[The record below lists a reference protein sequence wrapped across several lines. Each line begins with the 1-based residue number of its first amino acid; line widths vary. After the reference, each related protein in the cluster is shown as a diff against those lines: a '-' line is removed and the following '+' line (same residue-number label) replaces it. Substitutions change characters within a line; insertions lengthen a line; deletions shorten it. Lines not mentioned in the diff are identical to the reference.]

1 MTISKSRAES
11 AAPEWRAMLDEETRV
26 LRKQLFDFLFDLE
39 VKKAIRYQYF
49 VTVLFLEMDWGDGE
63 GAIEAGRHSRND
75 LLRVVAELL
84 RDELRATDV
93 IGRQDDDRFSILLHH
108 ADDSNTVRIAERLRR
123 RVADYVFASGM
134 DGRRTVS
141 IGGACFPTNGNYSD
155 DLLTAAERMLQ
166 RAKHDGGN
174 KVHVTPQE

>member
-1 MTISKSRAES
+1 
-11 AAPEWRAMLDEETRV
+11 MLDEETRV

-49 VTVLFLEMDWGDGE
+49 VTVLFLELDWGDGE
-63 GAIEAGRHSRND
+63 GAVETPPLPRNE

-93 IGRQDDDRFSILLHH
+93 IGRHPDDRFSILLHH
-108 ADDSNTVRIAERLRR
+108 ADDANTVRVGERLRR
-123 RVADYVFASGM
+123 RVADYVFAQGM

-141 IGGACFPTNGNYSD
+141 IGGACFPTNGNYAD
-155 DLLTAAERMLQ
+155 DLLSEAERMLQ
-166 RAKHDGGN
+166 RAKDEGGN
-174 KVHVTPQE
+174 KVYVAPRE